1 MADEDGQQYAGAED
15 ASEEAQRTP
24 ARAEVSQKLK
34 LAAFSYAEVLDATKH
49 QDDKIGQLL
58 TSVAFLTAATIA
70 LAALEPTQLLG
81 GSFIVPPF
89 RLPLGLIALTV
100 FLLGIAYSVML
111 LLINLSTP
119 LRLPGL
125 GGSRTERSK
134 GRGMDWAGHVE
145 ASQIYFFEI
154 AGLSVDEW
162 ERKWDATASVLERER
177 LASLIKETH
186 NLSLRTS
193 AKYDR
198 TTEAVSLL
206 SVSLLAFA
214 LSVVFVGFLAL
225 GSRGKYAVSLTLWQR
240 AIVAAIFLSYSFVQ
254 LLTRV
259 RYDRQSVGE
268 VPHPTDSRQEHRKYG
283 GQLTYAFAL
292 PLLLGDE
299 LLYAGAQPLRVV
311 WAASMIVLALVSL
324 VAFWMAAS
332 ESDSKLT
339 KAVTRRRCTVAVL
352 TIVLAPAAIVTALKG
367 WYGWQLAIASFVVL
381 FLVGISV
388 LAPTMR
394 VRADR
399 KKYWSRLAKEEAAE
413 PAAADPAESAGS
425 PLAQPQVETP

>member
-1 MADEDGQQYAGAED
+1 MADDDGERHVSTEGANEQPEL
-15 ASEEAQRTP
+15 ARG
-24 ARAEVSQKLK
+24 RAEVSRKLK
-34 LAAFSYAEVLDATKH
+34 LATFSYGEVLDATKH

-58 TSVAFLTAATIA
+58 TSLAFLTAATIA
-70 LAALEPTQLLG
+70 LFALEPTQLLG
-81 GSFIVPPF
+81 GEFIVPPF

-100 FLLGIAYSVML
+100 FLLGIAFSVML
-111 LLINLSTP
+111 LLINLSAP

-125 GGSRTERSK
+125 GGSRTARSS
-134 GRGMDWAGHVE
+134 GRSIDWAGNVK

-154 AGLSVDEW
+154 AGLSIDEW
-162 ERKWDATASVLERER
+162 ECKWNATAHALERER

-225 GSRGKYAVSLTLWQR
+225 RPGEHAISLTLWQR
-240 AIVAAIFLSYSFVQ
+240 AIIATIFFSYSFMQ

-268 VPHPTDSRQEHRKYG
+268 VPHPKDPREQYRKYI

-292 PLLLGDE
+292 PLLLGDT
-299 LLYAGAQPLRVV
+299 LLYARAQPKQPA
-311 WAASMIVLALVSL
+311 WIASMALLALVSL
-324 VAFWMAAS
+324 VAFWIGAY
-332 ESDSKLT
+332 ELDSKQ
-339 KAVTRRRCTVAVL
+339 AVAMTRRRYTVTIL
-352 TIVLAPAAIVTALKG
+352 TIVLAPAAIVTG
-367 WYGWQLAIASFVVL
+367 VMDWYGWQLVITSFVVL
-381 FLVGISV
+381 FLVAISV
-388 LAPTMR
+388 LAPTLR

-399 KKYWSRLAKEEAAE
+399 KRYWIRLADDTATAPSAKPAKHAGASP
-413 PAAADPAESAGS
+413 PAA
-425 PLAQPQVETP
+425 PQVETP